1 MLGRPHQMVMLKADF
16 RHMNELRIEVT
27 RGGAV
32 ESAHRAIAVAV
43 DADGAVALGRG
54 EVETPVF
61 PRSAVKVL
69 QALPLVESG
78 AADAFG
84 FGTRELSIAC
94 ASHSGEDGH
103 AALAGEIL
111 ARADLGETDLEC
123 GCHWPFDMPVA
134 LDLAR
139 RGLQPTQLHNNCSG
153 KHAGFLCTAVH
164 LGEDLR
170 GYVGGEH
177 PVQRRVRQAIED
189 VTGEPVG
196 TRLPA
201 GIDGCSI
208 PTYAAP
214 LRSFAHAFAKLCAGT
229 GVEPE
234 RARAGRRL
242 IEACMSEPWL
252 MAGTRR
258 ACVSL
263 MGAAPGRVFAKTG
276 AEGVFCG
283 AVPELGLGFAIKAE
297 DGATRASEAS
307 VAAWLAALLR
317 PHDAALAE
325 RYEALSRHPLRN
337 WQGTE
342 VGEVRVAGL

>member
-1 MLGRPHQMVMLKADF
+1 MS
-16 RHMNELRIEVT
+16 ELRIEVT

-43 DADGAVALGRG
+43 DADGAVALARG
-54 EVETPVF
+54 PADMPVF

-84 FGTRELSIAC
+84 FGNRELALAC

-103 AALAGEIL
+103 ADLAGEIL
-111 ARADLGETDLEC
+111 GRAGLGEGDLEC

-139 RGLQPTQLHNNCSG
+139 RGIDPTQLHNNCSG
-153 KHAGFLCTAVH
+153 KHSGFLCTAVH
-164 LGEDLR
+164 LGEETR
-170 GYVGGEH
+170 GYVGADH
-177 PVQRRVRQAIED
+177 PVQRRVRDAIAQT
-189 VTGEPVG
+189 TGAPVG
-196 TRLPA
+196 TELPA
-201 GIDGCSI
+201 GIDGCAI
-208 PTYAAP
+208 PTFAAP
-214 LRSFAHAFAKLCAGT
+214 LRSFAHAFAKLGAGI

-258 ACVSL
+258 ACVAL
-263 MGAAPGRVFAKTG
+263 MEAAPGRVFAKTG

-307 VAAWLAALLR
+307 VAAWLAVLLR

-337 WQGTE
+337 WAGTQ

>member
-1 MLGRPHQMVMLKADF
+1 MS
-16 RHMNELRIEVT
+16 ELRIEVT

-43 DADGAVALGRG
+43 DADGAVALARG
-54 EVETPVF
+54 PADMPVF

-84 FGTRELSIAC
+84 FGNRELALAC

-103 AALAGEIL
+103 ADLAGEIL
-111 ARADLGETDLEC
+111 GRAGLGEGDLEC

-139 RGLQPTQLHNNCSG
+139 RGIDPTQLHNNCSG
-153 KHAGFLCTAVH
+153 KHSGFLCTAVH
-164 LGEDLR
+164 LKEETR
-170 GYVGGEH
+170 GYVGADH
-177 PVQRRVRQAIED
+177 PVQRRVRDAIAQT
-189 VTGEPVG
+189 TGAPVG
-196 TRLPA
+196 TELPA
-201 GIDGCSI
+201 GIDGCAI
-208 PTYAAP
+208 PTFAAP
-214 LRSFAHAFAKLCAGT
+214 LRSFAHAFAKLGAGI

-242 IEACMSEPWL
+242 IAACMSEPWL

-258 ACVSL
+258 ACVAL
-263 MGAAPGRVFAKTG
+263 MEAAPGRVFAKTG

-307 VAAWLAALLR
+307 VAAWLAVLLR

-337 WQGTE
+337 WAGTQ